1 MNEETTLRLYKRFIF
16 VLVILSIAALFLE
29 HIPNK
34 GIGLRIFTNIIDA
47 LLILILVV
55 EKAVPIIQTKY
66 KALYIRSNWLPLS
79 FTAFSILLFAYAK
92 LFHSQTITG
101 NVAVLI
107 LFFRNFAAGVKI
119 YTRIKKLSAYFERFT
134 ANPARNILLSFVFLI
149 LAGTLFLMMNFSTV
163 DEKGISFIDAFFT
176 ATSAACVNGLIVKST
191 VGDFTLWGQTILI
204 LLMQVGGLGIML
216 LSFFMVF
223 LFGKRI
229 SLQDKMLLS
238 YMLSEDDSSS
248 LRSTVLEIVAATFIF
263 EGIGAVLLFIGFMPT
278 LGFSLKNVYYSI
290 FHSVSAFCNAGFALY
305 DDSLESFRLNPLVLL
320 TIAFLIIFGGIGF
333 AVLKDLR
340 LFFADRIVSVFR
352 KEKAPYKRSLSLN
365 TRIVLILTAALLLA
379 GTLLFY
385 FFEHANTMASY
396 GLAEQYLS
404 AFFQSATLRTAGF
417 TSVPFT
423 NFVLPTY
430 LFMCVLMF
438 IGGNSGGTAGGI
450 KVGTLSVL
458 YATTRAFFRGEDKV
472 TLGRFQVSENKIKS
486 SAVIFVAGI
495 IVVCAAVFLLS
506 ISEKSARLSRLLFEV
521 VSAITAAG
529 LTAGITTSLSVA
541 GKVVII
547 LLMFFGRLGAL
558 TIMAAAVFNK
568 DKVNINLPQADIA
581 IG

>member
-1 MNEETTLRLYKRFIF
+1 MKNYQRFIF
-16 VLVILSIAALFLE
+16 ILVILSIVSLFLE
-29 HIPNK
+29 QLPDKNLLLKIC
-34 GIGLRIFTNIIDA
+34 TNAVDA
-47 LLILILVV
+47 LLILILCV
-55 EKAVPIIQTKY
+55 ETIVPFAKTKY
-66 KALYIRSNWLPLS
+66 KGMYIASNRFSLIFTLITIILFAFSKFSHSKIITSNW
-79 FTAFSILLFAYAK
+79 
-92 LFHSQTITG
+92 
-101 NVAVLI
+101 AVFI
-107 LFFRNFAAGVKI
+107 LFFRNLFTIFKA
-119 YTRIKKLSAYFERFT
+119 YTRMKKLSNYFERFT

-149 LAGTLFLMMNFSTV
+149 LGGTLLLMVKISTV
-163 DEKGISFIDAFFT
+163 GEKGISFIDALFT

-191 VGDFTLWGQTILI
+191 VGDFTLWGKTILI

-305 DDSLESFRLNPLVLL
+305 DDSFESFRLNPLVLL

-340 LFFADRIVSVFR
+340 LFFADRFASVFR
-352 KEKAPYKRSLSLN
+352 KQKTPYKRSLSLN

-458 YATTRAFFRGEDKV
+458 YATARAFFRGEDKV
-472 TLGRFQVSENKIKS
+472 RLGRFQVSENKIKS

-521 VSAITAAG
+521 VSAITATG

-541 GKVVII
+541 GKAIII

>member
-1 MNEETTLRLYKRFIF
+1 
-16 VLVILSIAALFLE
+16 
-29 HIPNK
+29 
-34 GIGLRIFTNIIDA
+34 
-47 LLILILVV
+47 
-55 EKAVPIIQTKY
+55 
-66 KALYIRSNWLPLS
+66 
-79 FTAFSILLFAYAK
+79 
-92 LFHSQTITG
+92 
-101 NVAVLI
+101 
-107 LFFRNFAAGVKI
+107 
-119 YTRIKKLSAYFERFT
+119 
-134 ANPARNILLSFVFLI
+134 
-149 LAGTLFLMMNFSTV
+149 
-163 DEKGISFIDAFFT
+163 
-176 ATSAACVNGLIVKST
+176 
-191 VGDFTLWGQTILI
+191 
-204 LLMQVGGLGIML
+204 
-216 LSFFMVF
+216 
-223 LFGKRI
+223 
-229 SLQDKMLLS
+229 MLLS

-263 EGIGAVLLFIGFMPT
+263 EGIGAGLLFIGFMPT

-340 LFFADRIVSVFR
+340 LFFTDRIASVFR
-352 KEKAPYKRSLSLN
+352 KQKTPYKRSLSLN

-450 KVGTLSVL
+450 KVGTLSIL
-458 YATTRAFFRGEDKV
+458 YATARAFFRGEDKV

-541 GKVVII
+541 GKAIII

>member
-1 MNEETTLRLYKRFIF
+1 M
-16 VLVILSIAALFLE
+16 
-29 HIPNK
+29 
-34 GIGLRIFTNIIDA
+34 
-47 LLILILVV
+47 
-55 EKAVPIIQTKY
+55 
-66 KALYIRSNWLPLS
+66 
-79 FTAFSILLFAYAK
+79 
-92 LFHSQTITG
+92 
-101 NVAVLI
+101 
-107 LFFRNFAAGVKI
+107 
-119 YTRIKKLSAYFERFT
+119 
-134 ANPARNILLSFVFLI
+134 
-149 LAGTLFLMMNFSTV
+149 
-163 DEKGISFIDAFFT
+163 
-176 ATSAACVNGLIVKST
+176 
-191 VGDFTLWGQTILI
+191 
-204 LLMQVGGLGIML
+204 
-216 LSFFMVF
+216 
-223 LFGKRI
+223 
-229 SLQDKMLLS
+229 
-238 YMLSEDDSSS
+238 
-248 LRSTVLEIVAATFIF
+248 
-263 EGIGAVLLFIGFMPT
+263 
-278 LGFSLKNVYYSI
+278 
-290 FHSVSAFCNAGFALY
+290 
-305 DDSLESFRLNPLVLL
+305 
-320 TIAFLIIFGGIGF
+320 
-333 AVLKDLR
+333 
-340 LFFADRIVSVFR
+340 
-352 KEKAPYKRSLSLN
+352 
-365 TRIVLILTAALLLA
+365 ILTAALLLA

-458 YATTRAFFRGEDKV
+458 YATARAFFRGEDKV

-521 VSAITAAG
+521 VSAITATG

-541 GKVVII
+541 GKAIII